1 MATNQQRREAAQR
14 KLERQLQKRA
24 EEAAQRRRQTI
35 LLATIGA
42 IVVVGLIITFVVVN
56 NSEKT
61 TVKTN
66 TAKCSY
72 TAGTAAGGPVQ
83 PGLPT
88 DTNPPATGTQK
99 LKVVTS
105 QGDMEFTLNRADAKC
120 AVNSWLHLVSK
131 KFYDNTP
138 CHRLTTGALSVLQCG
153 DPTGTGTGGPGYSY
167 AEEKPPGKDQY
178 PKGSIAMANSGTAG
192 STGSQ
197 FFICYQS
204 CSSTLGGAA
213 VPYSLVGTVDSGLDV
228 VAKVAAAGSDNSNG
242 QGDGKPKSPITIT
255 SITEE

>member
-1 MATNQQRREAAQR
+1 MTTNKQRREAAQR
-14 KLERQLQKRA
+14 KLERQLEKRA

-56 NSEKT
+56 SNEKK
-61 TVKTN
+61 TVKADA
-66 TAKCSY
+66 AKCTY
-72 TAGTAAGGPVQ
+72 TAGTAAGGAVQ
-83 PGLPT
+83 PGLPADT
-88 DTNPPATGTQK
+88 DPPATGTQK

-105 QGDMEFTLNRADAKC
+105 QGDMQFTLNRADAKC

-131 KFYDNTP
+131 KFFDNTP

-167 AEEKPPGKDQY
+167 AEQKPSGSDPY

-197 FFICYQS
+197 FFICYES
-204 CSSTLGGAA
+204 CSATLGSAA
-213 VPYSLVGTVDSGLDV
+213 VPYSLVGTVSSGLDV

-242 QGDGKPKSPITIT
+242 QGDGKPNSPITIT
-255 SITEE
+255 SISEE